1 MGKTPSCR
9 LARVPAPGQ
18 AEGLRQPG
26 LAALARGP
34 LGVIVAICAVC
45 EVGLGV
51 AVRSPALP
59 PGTATFLVIAMTL
72 LAFVLLVGFL
82 YAWLFAPPGRLFA
95 PGDFADQSMWERT
108 VRPLPQDAVASTP
121 IRLDD
126 PASPPVRPEAH
137 GAAPFIAAEVGELQ
151 RGSPTTTGV
160 SELTS
165 FIAESA
171 GWDYLEV
178 DVGNGDRWL
187 LSRLFGFVMLYD
199 RQHGL
204 PCVVFVRGAKENC
217 QNRQLL
223 GIAETGKLCGQLAR
237 LYPWFND
244 ALAQPLLERNV
255 PVFGS
260 TPLEQWVAGDVF
272 ATFVQRLQDAGPH
285 DGDPDWSQ
293 FRPDKWEHTRWLR
306 EDLLRNELQPA
317 LLDELQSRL
326 PASPADEINE
336 TMLLRIIGRESRFV
350 ALVDGAG
357 TFIRLYDRR
366 RLFATYQK
374 RIAQSQLMAVV

>member
-1 MGKTPSCR
+1 MGKTPSR
-9 LARVPAPGQ
+9 RPARAPAPGQ
-18 AEGLRQPG
+18 AEGLRQPS

-34 LGVIVAICAVC
+34 LGVIIAICAVC

-51 AVRSPALP
+51 AVRSPVLR
-59 PGTATFLVIAMTL
+59 PGTATFLVIAMAL

-95 PGDFADQSMWERT
+95 PGDFDDQSMWERT

-137 GAAPFIAAEVGELQ
+137 GAAAFIATEAGELQ

-171 GWDYLEV
+171 GWDYLLV
-178 DVGNGDRWL
+178 DVGNGGRWL

-204 PCVVFVRGAKENC
+204 PCIVFVRGANG
-217 QNRQLL
+217 NRRLL
-223 GIAETGKLCGQLAR
+223 GIIETGKLCGQLAR

-244 ALAQPLLERNV
+244 ALAQSLLELNV

-260 TPLEQWVAGDVF
+260 TPLGQWVAGNVF
-272 ATFVQRLQDAGPH
+272 DSFIQRLQDAGPH
-285 DGDPDWSQ
+285 DGDPDWNQ
-293 FRPDKWEHTRWLR
+293 LRPDKWEHTRWLH
-306 EDLLRNELQPA
+306 EGMLRNELQPA
-317 LLDELQSRL
+317 LVDELQSRL
-326 PASPADEINE
+326 PAFPADEINQ
-336 TMLLRIIGRESRFV
+336 MMMLRIIGLESRFV
-350 ALVDGAG
+350 ALVDSVG

-374 RIAQSQLMAVV
+374 RIAQSELMEAV